1 MTKTEWL
8 KTILTEP
15 RFTFLCE
22 ILFWFNPQ
30 KSLAYLSLFNIFI
43 HLIYFFT
50 KNGIIY
56 VTAYFL
62 LFRLWKPI
70 WTDRIWPHIQTPE
83 FSLLSDWTT
92 LDPSLP
98 DYEISMNLI
107 EEKLEK
113 YFNRFVKMK
122 NERHLNFSFA
132 LYSSITCL
140 FGIFIG
146 QKISGIYLFYLAFIL
161 VTAVPIIFRDEILG
175 KVKQLEE
182 EASIAIKIEELSKL
196 PKKPQKPLYR
206 KLSSEEL
213 AVQKRKSFVD
223 IGSSEEESD
232 DRSTPDPNPEP
243 TWMEDLSYTI
253 QQTTAEAVSSVKSQL
268 EEAISCRLGS
278 EPVRYA
284 DSSSSEDHSD
294 FVLLDREEEN

>member
-1 MTKTEWL
+1 MNV
-8 KTILTEP
+8 IQ
-15 RFTFLCE
+15 TFHSLYFHQSRAYLE
-22 ILFWFNPQ
+22 FLLAKKFPEFISFIWHLFWSQ
-30 KSLAYLSLFNIFI
+30 LCRS
-43 HLIYFFT
+43 
-50 KNGIIY
+50 
-56 VTAYFL
+56 
-62 LFRLWKPI
+62 
-70 WTDRIWPHIQTPE
+70 
-83 FSLLSDWTT
+83 FS
-92 LDPSLP
+92 
-98 DYEISMNLI
+98 
-107 EEKLEK
+107 EK
-113 YFNRFVKMK
+113 
-122 NERHLNFSFA
+122 
-132 LYSSITCL
+132 
-140 FGIFIG
+140 
-146 QKISGIYLFYLAFIL
+146 
-161 VTAVPIIFRDEILG
+161 ILG

-294 FVLLDREEEN
+294 YVLLDRETEENS

>member
-1 MTKTEWL
+1 
-8 KTILTEP
+8 
-15 RFTFLCE
+15 
-22 ILFWFNPQ
+22 
-30 KSLAYLSLFNIFI
+30 
-43 HLIYFFT
+43 
-50 KNGIIY
+50 
-56 VTAYFL
+56 
-62 LFRLWKPI
+62 
-70 WTDRIWPHIQTPE
+70 
-83 FSLLSDWTT
+83 
-92 LDPSLP
+92 
-98 DYEISMNLI
+98 MNLI

-122 NERHLNFSFA
+122 DERHSNFSFA

-161 VTAVPIIFRDEILG
+161 VTAVPIIFRDEILGTVYQSWTVVRGNPTQSWTVVRGYPIQFLG

-223 IGSSEEESD
+223 
-232 DRSTPDPNPEP
+232 
-243 TWMEDLSYTI
+243 M
-253 QQTTAEAVSSVKSQL
+253 
-268 EEAISCRLGS
+268 
-278 EPVRYA
+278 
-284 DSSSSEDHSD
+284 
-294 FVLLDREEEN
+294 

>member
-70 WTDRIWPHIQTPE
+70 WTDRIWPHIQTAE
-83 FSLLSDWTT
+83 FTLLSDWTT
-92 LDPSLP
+92 IDPSLP

-122 NERHLNFSFA
+122 MNVIQTFHSVYIHQSRAYLEFSLVKKFPEFISFIWHLF
-132 LYSSITCL
+132 
-140 FGIFIG
+140 
-146 QKISGIYLFYLAFIL
+146 
-161 VTAVPIIFRDEILG
+161 
-175 KVKQLEE
+175 
-182 EASIAIKIEELSKL
+182 
-196 PKKPQKPLYR
+196 
-206 KLSSEEL
+206 
-213 AVQKRKSFVD
+213 
-223 IGSSEEESD
+223 
-232 DRSTPDPNPEP
+232 
-243 TWMEDLSYTI
+243 W
-253 QQTTAEAVSSVKSQL
+253 SQL
-268 EEAISCRLGS
+268 CRSFS
-278 EPVRYA
+278 EMK
-284 DSSSSEDHSD
+284 
-294 FVLLDREEEN
+294 F

>member
-1 MTKTEWL
+1 
-8 KTILTEP
+8 
-15 RFTFLCE
+15 
-22 ILFWFNPQ
+22 
-30 KSLAYLSLFNIFI
+30 
-43 HLIYFFT
+43 
-50 KNGIIY
+50 
-56 VTAYFL
+56 
-62 LFRLWKPI
+62 
-70 WTDRIWPHIQTPE
+70 
-83 FSLLSDWTT
+83 
-92 LDPSLP
+92 
-98 DYEISMNLI
+98 MNLI

-122 NERHLNFSFA
+122 DERHSNFSFA

-161 VTAVPIIFRDEILG
+161 VTAVPIIFRDEILGTVYRSWTVVRGYPTQSWTVVRGYPIQFSILG

-223 IGSSEEESD
+223 
-232 DRSTPDPNPEP
+232 
-243 TWMEDLSYTI
+243 M
-253 QQTTAEAVSSVKSQL
+253 
-268 EEAISCRLGS
+268 
-278 EPVRYA
+278 
-284 DSSSSEDHSD
+284 
-294 FVLLDREEEN
+294 